1 MVYSLL
7 IRIEFIKQKYNN
19 ELDVQK
25 KKRKIKSET
34 STTFLD
40 KI

>member
-25 KKRKIKSET
+25 KKE
-34 STTFLD
+34 D
-40 KI
+40 KIRNINHIFR